1 MLLPGIS
8 LLDIAMELK
17 LLLVLSYLNYDK
29 GSQGAL
35 NEIPQIGF
43 IGIEEMIK

>member
-8 LLDIAMELK
+8 LLDIVMELK
-17 LLLVLSYLNYDK
+17 LLLVTSYLNDK

-43 IGIEEMIK
+43 TGIEEMIK